1 VAKSAVNP
9 ATTTTSGWASQLAG
23 SAVADFLG
31 SLAPI
36 SAAATAFRSA
46 MKVDLTGVATVTI
59 RHGQRD
65 MALQYVR
72 ECRDEDS
79 QRIAERQARI
89 DAGDLVQRSAPAPEV
104 RTSRRRE
111 TLCLDRSPS
120 RWWLRGM
127 KRLGTS
133 TSTAASRRSWTAS
146 KGSSLRRSARLSR
159 GRGI

>member
-59 RHGQRD
+59 PSAFPTVSQ
-65 MALQYVR
+65 VR
-72 ECRDEDS
+72 WV
-79 QRIAERQARI
+79 AESNPIPVISGSTVGPARKL
-89 DAGDLVQRSAPAPEV
+89 AVLTVFTSELVLHSAQNAETVV
-104 RTSRRRE
+104 RTMLSE
-111 TLCLDRSPS
+111 AAALALDSALFDNAAPGSVQTSP
-120 RWWLRGM
+120 
-127 KRLGTS
+127 K
-133 TSTAASRRSWTAS
+133 ASS
-146 KGSSLRRSARLSR
+146 
-159 GRGI
+159 